1 MWQQFK
7 IKANIQKGF
16 KLELRIEASEPKLE
30 TFHMIENKKNYADTK
45 IPTRASCTISQKFN
59 KPLTITEKYIA
70 NKW

>member
-30 TFHMIENKKNYADTK
+30 TFHMIENK
-45 IPTRASCTISQKFN
+45 
-59 KPLTITEKYIA
+59 
-70 NKW
+70 